1 MSGIVLDAS
10 AVAAWCFEDESD
22 PAADALLDRVAT
34 DGATVPALWVFEV
47 ANLLAGAERRD
58 RVDAARAATFLEL
71 LAALPIAVDPRPAAD
86 LPLPLLAIAR
96 GTGLTAYDAAYLEL
110 ALRTGATLAT
120 RDARLRAAAVT
131 AGVPTT

>member
-10 AVAAWCFEDESD
+10 AIAAWCFEDKSD

-34 DGATVPALWVFEV
+34 DGAAVPALWVFEV
-47 ANLLAGAERRD
+47 ANLPAGAERRG
-58 RVDAARAATFLEL
+58 RIDAARASTFLDL
-71 LAALPIAVDPRPAAD
+71 LAALPIAVDPRPATD

-96 GTGLTAYDAAYLEL
+96 GTGLTAYDATYLEL

-120 RDARLRAAAVT
+120 RDARLRAAAAT
-131 AGVPTT
+131 AGVPTA

>member
-10 AVAAWCFEDESD
+10 AIAAWCFEDESD

-34 DGATVPALWVFEV
+34 DSATVPGLWVFEV
-47 ANLLAGAERRD
+47 ANLLAGAERRG
-58 RVDAARAATFLEL
+58 RIDAARASTFLEL
-71 LAALPIAVDPRPAAD
+71 LGALPITVDPRPAAD

-120 RDARLRAAAVT
+120 RDARLRAAAAT
-131 AGVPTT
+131 AGVPTI